1 MGDWRR
7 PLIRILM
14 TLMLSGLANAALADA
29 TVPTLRADLSPR
41 CALEVDVRKDDQPGC
56 WRIDCVDAVP
66 RELGCDATALH
77 QVVDVQIAPD
87 QQWMAV
93 TSVGEGHPMLELVA
107 LPEFLAGKPYRALC
121 TINPYPGTVYFERWE
136 AGKPRV
142 ISDVDLTVES
152 VEARAEGIG
161 DERHYLLDP
170 ADCALGQ

>member
-1 MGDWRR
+1 MRR
-7 PLIRILM
+7 LLLPLI
-14 TLMLSGLANAALADA
+14 LAAFADGALADA
-29 TVPTLRADLSPR
+29 GDPTIRAELSPR
-41 CALEVDVRKDDQPGC
+41 CALEVDVRKDEQSAC
-56 WRIDCVDAVP
+56 WRVDCVDALP
-66 RELGCDATALH
+66 RELACDTTALH

-121 TINPYPGTVYFERWE
+121 TVNPYPGTAYFDRWE
-136 AGKPRV
+136 AGRLRLG
-142 ISDVDLTVES
+142 SDVDLTVES

-170 ADCALGQ
+170 ADCGLGR